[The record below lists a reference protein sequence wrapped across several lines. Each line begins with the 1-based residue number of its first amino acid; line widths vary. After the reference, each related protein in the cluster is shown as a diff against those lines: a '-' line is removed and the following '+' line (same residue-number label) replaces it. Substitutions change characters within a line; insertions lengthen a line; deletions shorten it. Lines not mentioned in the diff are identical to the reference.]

1 MYPRDAQHRS
11 HQERRQFTISYWGR
25 ISRTRDVT
33 YQGSWLQ
40 SLEKLRGLYGDLQR
54 GVLLGRCVVKSHAFH
69 KRTSEERSLTHL
81 LHSGRPPGYSSSILG
96 FRLHGKKSGLLHI
109 FRDTFQRRQWHP
121 PPVLLPGKSHGWRSL
136 VGCSPWGR

>member
-25 ISRTRDVT
+25 ISRTMDVI

-40 SLEKLRGLYGDLQR
+40 SLEKLRGLYGDLQW
-54 GVLLGRCVVKSHAFH
+54 GVLLGRCVVESHAFH

-81 LHSGRPPGYSSSILG
+81 LHSGRLPGYSQLHSG
-96 FRLHGKKSGLLHI
+96 FQTSWKKI
-109 FRDTFQRRQWHP
+109 RTFVP
-121 PPVLLPGKSHGWRSL
+121 L
-136 VGCSPWGR
+136 